1 MPSAVKTE
9 AEQERQKLFE
19 ALRHY
24 FGSKHQVPD
33 ELDSADLHAM
43 TTIISGKRYEFY

>member
-1 MPSAVKTE
+1 MPIIAKTE

-24 FGSKHQVPD
+24 FSSKHQVPCYLTND
-33 ELDSADLHAM
+33 KMQEWLDF
-43 TTIISGKRYEFY
+43 IGEGK